1 MMKHTDMIQLIGDL
15 CIEEFIAGGKTDID
29 SVKSARAMRAR
40 LFDAVRE
47 LYQELEF
54 ESCEREQYQIDLKKA
69 TDKIDELNT
78 KILLQDED
86 VKKARKELAN
96 LRDQVRSQQETIRKL
111 TLTDPEN
118 PDSPSWSDYAPG
130 AEDMEPELRDC
141 LPFPDVEDLEG
152 ASGLLG
158 GDE

>member
-1 MMKHTDMIQLIGDL
+1 MIKQSELEVMVCDLFVDTYRAGQSCGDM
-15 CIEEFIAGGKTDID
+15 AYNA
-29 SVKSARAMRAR
+29 ARGTRAR
-40 LFDAVRE
+40 LIKE
-47 LYQELEF
+47 LADVYAELEH
-54 ESCEREQYQIDLKKA
+54 ESYQREQFEVELMKA
-69 TDKIDELNT
+69 NN
-78 KILLQDED
+78 
-86 VKKARKELAN
+86 ELAN

-118 PDSPSWSDYAPG
+118 PDSPAWSDFTPG
-130 AEDMEPELRDC
+130 PEDMEPELRDC